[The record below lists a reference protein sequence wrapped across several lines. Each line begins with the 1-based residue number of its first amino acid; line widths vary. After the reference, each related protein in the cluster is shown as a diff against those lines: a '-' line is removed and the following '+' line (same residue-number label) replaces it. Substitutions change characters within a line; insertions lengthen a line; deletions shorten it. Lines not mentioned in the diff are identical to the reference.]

1 MREGLGPHHSCAFGV
16 GGGSVFMSL
25 VLKKGRASREQVD
38 LRPLW
43 KQERKGDGTA
53 SFGEQREKGLESPGA
68 TVTAE
73 ASGDQ
78 LWPPVF

>member
-1 MREGLGPHHSCAFGV
+1 
-16 GGGSVFMSL
+16 MSL

-38 LRPLW
+38 LRSLR

-53 SFGEQREKGLESPGA
+53 SFDERREKGLKSPGA

-73 ASGDQ
+73 TSGDQ
-78 LWPPVF
+78 LRPLVF